1 MFARLS
7 GMIPV
12 LFMAGFAGLA
22 FWAGTLILIR
32 EETASS
38 KVEAL
43 LCYLICAV
51 FLSAAAIV
59 DAVRLLRDESRDETP
74 EEIRDETR
82 EEGA

>member
-1 MFARLS
+1 
-7 GMIPV
+7 MIPV

-22 FWAGTLILIR
+22 FWAGSWIFMR
-32 EETASS
+32 DETDSS

-59 DAVRLLRDESRDETP
+59 DAIRMFRDEMRDE
-74 EEIRDETR
+74 
-82 EEGA
+82 